1 MADDQGAARKTNYSV
16 LLKKSTVRLMY
27 VFDADRER
35 LVRNSSKSWLAFPT
49 LTNSALRPALTYA
62 SRIRSERNVGACA
75 GKLIQFAQIALRS
88 LLMAISATPE

>member
-16 LLKKSTVRLMY
+16 LLKKSTVRLCMCPTLM
-27 VFDADRER
+27 ER
-35 LVRNSSKSWLAFPT
+35 GLFEIGSKSWLAFPT

-75 GKLIQFAQIALRS
+75 GKLIRFAQIALRS